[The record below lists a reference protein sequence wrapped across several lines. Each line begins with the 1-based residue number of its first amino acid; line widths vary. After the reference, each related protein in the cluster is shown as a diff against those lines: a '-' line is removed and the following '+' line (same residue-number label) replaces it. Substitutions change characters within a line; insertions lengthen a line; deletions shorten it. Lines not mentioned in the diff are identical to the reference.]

1 MRASSSSLANRLD
14 QLQDYLCTV
23 KDYKPLLGRS
33 EFVQHCL
40 TCNTHTD
47 PTEFLSYPLAEVR
60 HSAALRTT
68 TLAQQQM
75 FVRDPSPKVRAYL
88 ARRGTDI
95 SIWRILARDPDVWV
109 RQFVASRRGIPEEI
123 QEILLLDCPEVT
135 RQLARNPYTLNWVLV
150 KLKGGL

>member
-1 MRASSSSLANRLD
+1 MRASSSSLTHRFDL
-14 QLQDYLCTV
+14 LQDYLCTV

-47 PTEFLSYPLAEVR
+47 PTEFLSDPSVRVR
-60 HSAALRTT
+60 HSAALRTL
-68 TLAQQQM
+68 TLAQQQS
-75 FVRDPSPKVRAYL
+75 FVHDPRAYL

-123 QEILLLDCPEVT
+123 QEILLLDCPGVT
-135 RQLARNPYTLNWVLV
+135 RQLARNSSTMNWVLV